1 MNAKEYLLQARYLDE
16 RITSKT
22 QQIASLNDLATKC
35 TSTIQICR
43 ETQTTVVPE
52 WKMPF

>member
-35 TSTIQICR
+35 TSTISDMPSI
-43 ETQTTVVPE
+43 TVIN
-52 WKMPF
+52 